1 MATET
6 EVLTALGKVTDT
18 NFGNNIVDL
27 GFVRDLEI
35 KGTHVHFNV
44 VLPTPVFPGQERMKD
59 EAEQMIKGLSG
70 VTSVCG
76 HVKSEISRSKA
87 SDHASLAGVK
97 NIVAI
102 GSGKGGVGKSTVAV
116 NIAAGLAKYGARV
129 GLVDGDIYGP
139 SLPIMLGTREAELT
153 QNERGIIPIEALGM
167 KLMSMGLLSRG
178 SAPLIWRGPMAH
190 KAVQESL
197 LRVDWGE
204 LDYLFVDMP
213 PGTGDVH
220 LTLVQTVPLT
230 GAVMVSTPQ
239 DVGLTISMKTL
250 RMFEQTKVPILG
262 LIENMSYYLCSH
274 CGERDEIFGY
284 GSVRKEA
291 EKLHAPFLGEIP
303 LDRGIRE
310 KADSGLPAVIAK
322 TESPAARFYLQI
334 IERLASQIHLQN
346 VKAKPISIIEEGE
359 TSDTFEV

>member
-1 MATET
+1 MTTEA
-6 EVLTALGKVTDT
+6 EILTTLTKITDA
-18 NFGNNIVDL
+18 NFGNNIVAL
-27 GFVRDLEI
+27 GFVKDLEI
-35 KGTHVHFNV
+35 KGTHVHFNI
-44 VLPTPVFPGQERMKD
+44 VLPTPVFPSYERMKD
-59 EAEQMIKGLSG
+59 EAEQLIKGLAG
-70 VTSVCG
+70 VASVCG
-76 HVKSEISRSKA
+76 HIKSEISRSGAADRSALA
-87 SDHASLAGVK
+87 SVK

-102 GSGKGGVGKSTVAV
+102 GSGKGGVGKSTVTV

-139 SLPIMLGTREAELT
+139 SLPIMLGAREEALL
-153 QNERGIIPIEALGM
+153 QNEQGIVPVESLGM
-167 KLMSMGLLSRG
+167 KFMSMGLLSRG

-239 DVGLTISMKTL
+239 DVGLTISMKTF
-250 RMFEQTKVPILG
+250 RMFEQTKVPVLG
-262 LIENMSYYLCSH
+262 LIENMSYHLCSH

-284 GSVRKEA
+284 GSVMKEA
-291 EKLHAPFLGEIP
+291 EKLNVPFLGEIP
-303 LDRGIRE
+303 IDRAIRE
-310 KADSGLPAVIAK
+310 QADFGLPVIIAK
-322 TESPAARFYLQI
+322 TESPAARVYLQI
-334 IERLASQIHLQN
+334 IERLAARIHLQN
-346 VKAKPISIIEEGE
+346 VKTKPISIIEEE
-359 TSDTFEV
+359 EASDTFNV